1 MRTRDMTVDEIVA
14 ALRHSSIPSIIV
26 EGTDDVMI
34 YRWILLDA
42 GISDD
47 RLFPCT
53 GRNNLLK
60 VFSRRNEFPSTPTL
74 FIADKD
80 VYVYSGIPSEY
91 SDVFFTYGYSIEND
105 LYYGRS
111 IDQLLTKEETKSY
124 EKARMNFI
132 RYYGCQL
139 ENLKGNRPYNFRL
152 SPFVILDS
160 NYELVTD
167 KVEYTFTEPTQE
179 TCYYLLNNYDM
190 VVRGHSVFQLLQRF
204 LSKSGRDVT
213 HSTRSLYELCYRMYK
228 TKHVNRI
235 QNTIEEFCMNN
246 GKL

>member
-1 MRTRDMTVDEIVA
+1 MKSKDLTVDEIVA
-14 ALRHSSIPSIIV
+14 ALRHSSIPSIVV
-26 EGTDDVMI
+26 EGSDDVMI
-34 YRWILLDA
+34 YRWILRDA
-42 GISDD
+42 DISDE

-80 VYVYSGIPSEY
+80 VYVYNGIPTEY
-91 SDVFFTYGYSIEND
+91 SDVFFTWGYSIEND

-111 IDQLLTKEETKSY
+111 IDQLLTKEENKSY
-124 EKARMNFI
+124 EKAIKNFI
-132 RYYGCQL
+132 RYYGCQFEKL
-139 ENLKGNRPYNFRL
+139 KENRHYNFRL

-167 KVEYTFTEPTQE
+167 KVENNFSEPTQE
-179 TCYYLLNNYDM
+179 TCNYLLDNYDL
-190 VVRGHSVFQLLQRF
+190 VVRGHSVFQLLQLF

-213 HSTRSLYELCYRMYK
+213 HSTHSLYELCYRMYK
-228 TKHVNRI
+228 TKYVDRVVFHPV
-235 QNTIEEFCMNN
+235 CL
-246 GKL
+246 G

>member
-1 MRTRDMTVDEIVA
+1 MKSKDLTVDEIVA
-14 ALRHSSIPSIIV
+14 ALRHTSIPSIIV
-26 EGTDDVMI
+26 EGKDDVMI
-34 YRWILLDA
+34 YRWILRDA

-60 VFSRRNEFPSTPTL
+60 VFSRRNEFPRTPTL

-80 VYVYSGIPSEY
+80 VYVYNGIPTDY
-91 SDVFFTYGYSIEND
+91 SDVLFTWGYSIEND

-111 IDQLLTKEETKSY
+111 IDQLLTEEETKSY
-124 EKARMNFI
+124 EKARKNFI

-139 ENLKGNRPYNFRL
+139 EKLKENRPYNFRL

-167 KVEYTFTEPTQE
+167 KIEHTFAEPTQE
-179 TCYYLLNNYDM
+179 TCNYLLDNYDL
-190 VVRGHSVFQLLQRF
+190 VVRGHSVFQLLQLF
-204 LSKSGRDVT
+204 LSKSGRDAT
-213 HSTRSLYELCYRMYK
+213 HSTHSLYELCYRMHRTQYMG
-228 TKHVNRI
+228 RI
-235 QNTIEEFCMNN
+235 QNEIEKFCGINHD
-246 GKL
+246 

>member
-1 MRTRDMTVDEIVA
+1 MKSKDLTVDEIVA
-14 ALRHSSIPSIIV
+14 ALRHTSIPSIIV
-26 EGTDDVMI
+26 EGKDDVMI
-34 YRWILLDA
+34 YRWILRDA

-60 VFSRRNEFPSTPTL
+60 VFSRRNEFPRTPTL

-80 VYVYSGIPSEY
+80 VYVYNGIPTDY
-91 SDVFFTYGYSIEND
+91 SDVLFTWGYSIEND

-124 EKARMNFI
+124 EKARKNFI

-139 ENLKGNRPYNFRL
+139 EKLKENRPYNFRL

-167 KVEYTFTEPTQE
+167 KIEHTFTEPTQE
-179 TCYYLLNNYDM
+179 TCNYLLDNYDL
-190 VVRGHSVFQLLQRF
+190 VVRGHSVFQLLQLF
-204 LSKSGRDVT
+204 LSKSGRDAT
-213 HSTRSLYELCYRMYK
+213 HSTHSLYELCYRMHRTQYMG
-228 TKHVNRI
+228 RI
-235 QNTIEEFCMNN
+235 QNEIEKFCGINHD
-246 GKL
+246 